1 MKSED
6 EAGQNILGSNI
17 DDINEIGI
25 KTELHQRLEMSSDMI
40 EALLQGRRKGML
52 MRIWGSNTSSA
63 TC

>member
-6 EAGQNILGSNI
+6 EAGQNILGRNI
-17 DDINEIGI
+17 DDINEIGT